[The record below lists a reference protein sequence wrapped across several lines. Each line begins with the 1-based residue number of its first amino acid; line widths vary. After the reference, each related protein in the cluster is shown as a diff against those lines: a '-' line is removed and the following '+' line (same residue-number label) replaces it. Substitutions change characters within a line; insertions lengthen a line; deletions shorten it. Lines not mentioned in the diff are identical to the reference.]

1 MSKCSDFA
9 SPYGKLQL
17 LEIGNGVM
25 NVEKRTAMVT
35 GASGLTG
42 SHLVKFLCENEAYE
56 KVIVIVRKALTY
68 SHPKLVE
75 KLKNLDQVKENDFD
89 GVDDFFCCLGS
100 TMKKA
105 GSKEVFEQVDLIAPI
120 RMGKYAKLQG
130 ASHMLVISAMGA
142 NPQSKVYYNRV
153 KGTMEEKVSM
163 LSLPHVSIFR
173 PSLLLGDR
181 QEFRLGER
189 FGEMAMKALKSA
201 FIGPLKKYQAIEAK
215 QVAYAMILKAL
226 ENPPPKSVAIY
237 ESEEMAQLKYEN

>member
-1 MSKCSDFA
+1 MSKCSDFTP
-9 SPYGKLQL
+9 PYGKLQL
-17 LEIGNGVM
+17 LEMRNGVRK
-25 NVEKRTAMVT
+25 VEKRTAMVT

-42 SHLVKFLCENEAYE
+42 SHLVQLLCGNEAYG
-56 KVIVIVRKALTY
+56 KVIVIVRQALTY

-75 KLKNLDQVKENDFD
+75 KIKNLDQVKENDFE

-130 ASHMLVISAMGA
+130 ANHMLVISAMGA

-163 LSLPHVSIFR
+163 LSIPHVSIFR

-189 FGEMAMKALKSA
+189 IGEMAMKVLKPA
-201 FIGPLKKYQAIEAK
+201 FIGPLKKFQAIEAK
-215 QVAYAMILKAL
+215 QVAYSMMQKAL
-226 ENPPPKSVAIY
+226 ETPLKSVAIY
-237 ESEEMAQLKYEN
+237 ESEEMAQLKGEY